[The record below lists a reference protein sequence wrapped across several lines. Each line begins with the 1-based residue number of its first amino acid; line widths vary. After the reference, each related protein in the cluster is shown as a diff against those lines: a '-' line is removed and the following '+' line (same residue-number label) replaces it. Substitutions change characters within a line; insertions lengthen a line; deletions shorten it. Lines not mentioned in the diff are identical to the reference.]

1 MDRGRISIDEEPIE
15 RRAPGTPARGPDAS
29 RPPPPAAPAAL
40 SARLKPYRGWAL
52 AAVIAIAA
60 AAWFGP
66 DLVLGPVVPVLSVER
81 HDLAQTVVASG
92 RVEAPHRV
100 DIGTQVVGT
109 VKRVP
114 VAEGQSVKAGQ
125 VLIELDDAELR
136 AAVQQADAA
145 VRQAQARLRQ
155 LQEVQQPV
163 AEQALQQA
171 RVNLENARS
180 QLRRQQDLF
189 NQGFI
194 GQAAL
199 DDVRKA
205 VELAEAQWR
214 SAQTQLQS
222 AGPSGSDRAVAETAL
237 AQARASAAMAR
248 ARLGYATIAAPA
260 DGVLISRD
268 VERGDVVQPGK
279 ALMTLS
285 PFGETQLVVQ
295 IDEKN
300 LSLLSLGQRARASA
314 DAYPE
319 QRFAAELDY
328 INPGVDA
335 QRGSVEV
342 KLRVPSPPAY
352 LKQDMTV
359 SVDIEV
365 ARRNQAV
372 VVPADAVR
380 DADGRNPWV
389 LKVDDGH
396 ARRQPIALGL
406 RGNGLDE
413 VTKGLAVGDRVVPAG
428 APVQDGSRLRAT
440 GKES

>member
-29 RPPPPAAPAAL
+29 RPPPPAAPATL
-40 SARLKPYRGWAL
+40 FARLKPYRGWAL
-52 AAVIAIAA
+52 AVVIAIAA

-81 HDLAQTVVASG
+81 RDLAQTVVASG

-145 VRQAQARLRQ
+145 VRQSQARLRQ

-214 SAQTQLQS
+214 SAQTQLRS

-237 AQARASAAMAR
+237 AQARASAAMTR
-248 ARLGYATIAAPA
+248 ARLGYATIVAPA

-440 GKES
+440 GKEP